1 MKHYHIIF
9 TVRIFSETCRG
20 PVARLLLRRPQSL
33 RSGRVM
39 VVAVAVLAEVVLVVV
54 VLAEVVLVV
63 VLAEVVLLDVDDDS
77 VHVAVVPCLSYSYF
91 YHVSCLALLLCS

>member
-20 PVARLLLRRPQSL
+20 PVARLLLHRPQSL
-33 RSGRVM
+33 RFGRVM

-77 VHVAVVPCLSYSYF
+77 VHVAVVPCLSCCYF
-91 YHVSCLALLLCS
+91 HYVPCLALVLCS